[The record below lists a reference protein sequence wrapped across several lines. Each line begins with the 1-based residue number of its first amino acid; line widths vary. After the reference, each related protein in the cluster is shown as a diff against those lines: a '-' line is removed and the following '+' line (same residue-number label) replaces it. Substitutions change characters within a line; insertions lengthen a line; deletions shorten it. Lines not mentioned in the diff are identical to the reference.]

1 MNIFHNP
8 CSFAIPPHWK
18 TICHRVRQCAYVNIL
33 AHRQKHLHNILK
45 NNLDRALPGMIRQ
58 FLHPRYILR
67 NLRHHHFFPIH
78 LQDLTAYI
86 HINAQHH
93 GMVDKFQQWRFTS
106 YHLAISSE
114 HNTIQS
120 NVLPLFGGKAKCIDF
135 HKAFIQSREAERV
148 FTE

>member
-1 MNIFHNP
+1 MNI
-8 CSFAIPPHWK
+8 I
-18 TICHRVRQCAYVNIL
+18 
-33 AHRQKHLHNILK
+33 
-45 NNLDRALPGMIRQ
+45 
-58 FLHPRYILR
+58 
-67 NLRHHHFFPIH
+67 
-78 LQDLTAYI
+78 AYI